1 MMWFTDLI
9 IYIILYLY
17 YTMGNVSYNIDAKDL
32 HLKDPGK
39 DLIQQNTT
47 IGENKIPIQCYAV
60 RGRHKVLFDYLIAN
74 VTFNVYD
81 AQGDTP
87 LHYAASLSSSY
98 YMKKILQVL
107 NTQYPNQMLRTP
119 LLVAVLHHR
128 YDYIRP
134 LRFAMYDY
142 DKSGYGPIHYAIQQ
156 RDKRMIKLLI
166 SLSPPLP
173 KHWVFTMCTPK
184 EYHLNYFPNVESLPP
199 LSMALQNLDFELV
212 DMLVRLGAD
221 IDAVYNG
228 KSPKDHMVIIG
239 STLRYGGVF
248 PTKTCTTMDVQR
260 MWGILTRD
268 TDVHRNT
275 GGDMSTGLLSGEYKY
290 F

>member
-1 MMWFTDLI
+1 
-9 IYIILYLY
+9 
-17 YTMGNVSYNIDAKDL
+17 MGNVSSIDAKDL

-74 VTFNVYD
+74 VTFDVYD

-142 DKSGYGPIHYAIQQ
+142 DNSGCGPIHYSIQQ
-156 RDKRMIKLLI
+156 WCKRMSKLFI
-166 SLSPPLP
+166 SL
-173 KHWVFTMCTPK
+173 
-184 EYHLNYFPNVESLPP
+184 
-199 LSMALQNLDFELV
+199 
-212 DMLVRLGAD
+212 
-221 IDAVYNG
+221 
-228 KSPKDHMVIIG
+228 
-239 STLRYGGVF
+239 
-248 PTKTCTTMDVQR
+248 
-260 MWGILTRD
+260 
-268 TDVHRNT
+268 
-275 GGDMSTGLLSGEYKY
+275 
-290 F
+290 